1 MSSPNLNYL
10 IGGGAI
16 ILYID
21 IYFFIIPT
29 ANPYAVA
36 ALCNLT
42 PWLTALGYSLCY
54 GTILAKMARVY
65 YIFSNPAPLKKKKV
79 GSFLKTSKLT
89 GNEHMITFVVYLLNT
104 QVLKDRH
111 LALGVLMLVL
121 TDLMILLVY
130 TLVEGVQGNLIAQRV
145 PNRENPM
152 DVKGVG

>member
-21 IYFFIIPT
+21 IYFFVIPT

-65 YIFSNPAPLKKKKV
+65 YIFHNPVALKKKV
-79 GSFLKTSKLT
+79 RSGLKTL
-89 GNEHMITFVVYLLNT
+89 NLHWHVIVVVVYLLM
-104 QVLKDRH
+104 QALKDQH

-121 TDLMILLVY
+121 TDLVILLVY
-130 TLVEGVQGNLIAQRV
+130 TIVEGIQGNLIAQRV

-152 DVKGVG
+152 DVEGVG